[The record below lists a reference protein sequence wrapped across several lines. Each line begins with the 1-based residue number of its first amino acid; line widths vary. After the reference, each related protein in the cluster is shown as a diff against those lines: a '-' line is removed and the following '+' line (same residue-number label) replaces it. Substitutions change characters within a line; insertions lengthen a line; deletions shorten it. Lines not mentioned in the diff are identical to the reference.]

1 MIFLSRRVLLAG
13 AAAALAAP
21 NLAGARAVL
30 TDDGLYR
37 QPWFIESFLELADD
51 LDAAAEKG
59 KRLAVM
65 WELKGC
71 PYCRDTHL
79 INFARP
85 DIENYVKERFDVLQ
99 LNIIGAREVT
109 DFDGERLSEKQ
120 MAAKYRLR
128 GTPVLQFFPERSEG
142 LGARPPREREVL
154 RSFGYQPPDEFK
166 QMFVF
171 VAERIYER
179 MSLRDY
185 LRTPALPPPAS
196 GGRDLRK

>member
-1 MIFLSRRVLLAG
+1 MIILSRRLLLAG
-13 AAAALAAP
+13 TAAALAAP
-21 NLAGARAVL
+21 NLGRAAAIL

-37 QPWFIESFLELADD
+37 QPWFIDSFLELADD
-51 LDAAAEKG
+51 LDAAADKG

-85 DIENYVKERFDVLQ
+85 DIESYVKERFDVLQ

-109 DFDGERLSEKQ
+109 DFDGEKLGEKQ
-120 MAAKYRLR
+120 MAAKYGLR
-128 GTPVLQFFPERSEG
+128 GTPVLQFFPERSKG
-142 LGARPPREREVL
+142 LGAKPPREREVL

-166 QMFVF
+166 QMFIF

-179 MSLRDY
+179 MSFRDY
-185 LRTPALPPPAS
+185 LRKQ
-196 GGRDLRK
+196 G

>member
-1 MIFLSRRVLLAG
+1 MIVFTRRLFLAG
-13 AAAALAAP
+13 FAAAVVSSARAAAL
-21 NLAGARAVL
+21 L

-37 QPWFIESFLELADD
+37 QPWFIDSFLELAED
-51 LDAAAEKG
+51 LDAAADKG

-85 DIENYVKERFDVLQ
+85 DIESYVKERFDVLQ

-109 DFDGERLSEKQ
+109 DFDGEKLGEKQ
-120 MAAKYRLR
+120 MAAKYGLR
-128 GTPVLQFFPERSEG
+128 GTPVFQFFPERSTG

-166 QMFVF
+166 RMFVF

-179 MSLRDY
+179 MSFRDY
-185 LRTPALPPPAS
+185 LRTPTHPSPAS
-196 GGRDLRK
+196 GGG

>member
-1 MIFLSRRVLLAG
+1 MTILSRRLLLAG
-13 AAAALAAP
+13 TAAAAVSQNSLVRAAP
-21 NLAGARAVL
+21 VL

-37 QPWFIESFLELADD
+37 QPWFIDSFLELADD
-51 LDAAAEKG
+51 VDAATAKG

-71 PYCRDTHL
+71 PYCKDTHF

-85 DIENYVKERFDVLQ
+85 DIESYVKERFDVLQ

-109 DFDGERLSEKQ
+109 DFDGQKLGEKQ
-120 MAAKYRLR
+120 FAAKYGLR
-128 GTPVLQFFPERSEG
+128 GTPVLQFFPERSAG

-154 RSFGYQPPDEFK
+154 RGLGYQRPDEFK
-166 QMFVF
+166 LMFVF

-179 MSLRDY
+179 MSFADY
-185 LRTPALPPPAS
+185 LRGQS
-196 GGRDLRK
+196 